1 MDCYFEKVTYSLN
14 VKLTYYYPKSPS
26 SCEMTWSGFPQAFTT
41 QLSESPN
48 GIISLREL
56 MINVNEAMDA

>member
-14 VKLTYYYPKSPS
+14 VKMTYYYPKSPNT
-26 SCEMTWSGFPQAFTT
+26 CEMTWSGFPQGFTT

-48 GIISLREL
+48 EIISLREL
-56 MINVNEAMDA
+56 MTHVNRAMDA